1 MPKSWVLPHIRHA
14 LDTYTNTARLAEEGL
29 RNGKWR
35 SRILPPGGATH
46 EVDNVKD
53 ILGPTGVV
61 PKILA
66 EGALPQV
73 CGNQGGRPGGGGI

>member
-1 MPKSWVLPHIRHA
+1 MPKSWVIPHIGDT
-14 LDTYTNTARLAEEGL
+14 LLTYTNTARLAEDGL

-53 ILGPTGVV
+53 ILGTTGVM
-61 PKILA
+61 PKILT

-73 CGNQGGRPGGGGI
+73 